1 MQLQIDF
8 WLLIQGL
15 FALLVAFVTVAWIF
29 GIILVRQFKGQL
41 KERFDAVAVEM
52 RERSDA
58 EEKVGA
64 EIRKLENDFL
74 KWRGDMPIEYV
85 RREDYVRG
93 QSVIEL
99 KLDALF
105 NELKN
110 AQIQGKI

>member
-8 WLLIQGL
+8 WLLIEGL
-15 FALLVAFVTVAWIF
+15 FALLVAFVTVAWVF
-29 GIILVRQFKGQL
+29 GAVLLKQFRGHL
-41 KERFDAVAVEM
+41 KERFAEVSAEM
-52 RERSDA
+52 RERSAA

-110 AQIQGKI
+110 AQIQGKL

>member
-15 FALLVAFVTVAWIF
+15 FALLVAFVAVAWAF

-41 KERFDAVAVEM
+41 KERFDDVALEM
-52 RERSDA
+52 RARANA

-93 QSVIEL
+93 QSIIEL

-105 NELKN
+105 TELKN